1 LLKDAGAILAPINF
15 ACGYA
20 QMQGVILEYPA
31 PMKIE
36 EQLAALQAR
45 LRSIR
50 ESQGLTLSQVAAKSN
65 GRLSAIALGSYE
77 RGDRSISAHKL
88 LEISNIYQVPVAEIF
103 KAQEKS
109 LETGRVIIDLRK
121 LNNSSD
127 DLSQRF
133 KMVVEKIAAMRNDWN
148 GELLSMRASDMASL
162 HSFAGFSANELQ
174 DLITRFAL
182 AKLDPTKSR

>member
-1 LLKDAGAILAPINF
+1 MLKDAGAILAPINF

-20 QMQGVILEYPA
+20 HKQGVLFQYPA

-65 GRLSAIALGSYE
+65 GGFSAIALGSYE

-88 LEISNIYQVPVAEIF
+88 LEISNLYQVPIAEIF
-103 KAQEKS
+103 KAPEKS

-127 DLSQRF
+127 DLSKRF
-133 KMVVEKIAAMRNDWN
+133 KVIVEKIAAMRNDWN
-148 GELLSMRASDMASL
+148 GELLSMRTSDIASL
-162 HSFAGFSANELQ
+162 HSFAGFSASELQ

-182 AKLDPTKSR
+182 AKLDPIKSR